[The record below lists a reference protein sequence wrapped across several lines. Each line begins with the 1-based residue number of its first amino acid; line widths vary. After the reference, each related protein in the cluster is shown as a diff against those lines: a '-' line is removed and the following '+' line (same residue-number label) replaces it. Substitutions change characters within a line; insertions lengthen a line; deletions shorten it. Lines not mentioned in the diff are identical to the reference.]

1 LQRRALLVYLTG
13 KVALDGAAPAGIVG
27 IPCRQGPDGVHMT
40 GQYDHRIQPKGL
52 VLMDC
57 TENIPPAID
66 VLESNCDRRSLSV
79 TVKK

>member
-1 LQRRALLVYLTG
+1 
-13 KVALDGAAPAGIVG
+13 
-27 IPCRQGPDGVHMT
+27 MT